1 MRTYRGL
8 LISPEVLLMS
18 PEDLPVLMR
27 SRSLTE
33 ISGVLLSSLEVFFY
47 GHLVLHDDGIF
58 LSL

>member
-27 SRSLTE
+27 SRGLTE

-47 GHLVLHDDGIF
+47 GHLGIA
-58 LSL
+58 